1 MKKKHVR
8 FIFPDTPLRSVKYLS
23 DTPKSMQ
30 RRGHINIMK
39 PAPATKQGV
48 VILSSLTAASRRP
61 TSWSM
66 MIPFLIKRRG
76 KLDKKRNSESA
87 KAHLEDFG
95 DTYGIDYLKICE
107 AKHDLDDSD

>member
-1 MKKKHVR
+1 M
-8 FIFPDTPLRSVKYLS
+8 FPDIPMRSVKYLRN
-23 DTPKSMQ
+23 TPKITLRS
-30 RRGHINIMK
+30 GHIKIT
-39 PAPATKQGV
+39 AKQGV
-48 VILSSLTAASRRP
+48 VILLSHTEASRSP